1 VSAGPDRARGP
12 GTAPALVVFVK
23 ECRESLRDRRVLLNA
38 LVLGPLFTPLL
49 FLVLMHLIVG
59 RELEKAER
67 PLPVSV
73 IGAQYAP
80 NLVEDLRRQGMA
92 QRPPVADPEGAVR
105 DQSVDL
111 VLRIGPRFAQDWN
124 AGRPAQVELIFDSSR
139 QDLRGAIDR
148 LQSMI
153 ENTSRRVG
161 SLRLLARGVAPA
173 LMAPVVVAVRDQ
185 ATPAARG
192 AMLLGMLPYF
202 LILTALLGGMWLAI
216 DTTAGE
222 RERQSLEP
230 LLINPV
236 ARGQILLGKLL
247 ATALFSMSSLVLGL
261 LAFLAVG
268 HLLPSDEPG
277 LALSIGPRFILLALP
292 IMAPLVLLIAVAQ
305 IWVASFARS
314 FREAQTY
321 LGLAQLVPL
330 VPSILLMAVP
340 MRPQLWMSAIP
351 VFGQQV
357 TILHLLRGETVNLPG
372 IVIGVLVTLAAAAGV
387 FRLTLRLYT
396 SERVAIAG

>member
-1 VSAGPDRARGP
+1 MAP
-12 GTAPALVVFVK
+12 TAIVFLK

-59 RELEKAER
+59 REMEKAER
-67 PLPVSV
+67 PLPVVV
-73 IGAQYAP
+73 IGAEYAP
-80 NLVEDLRRQGMA
+80 NLIDDLRRQGMA
-92 QRPPVADPEGAVR
+92 QRPPVADPEAAVR
-105 DQSVDL
+105 EQSVDL
-111 VLRIGPRFAQDWN
+111 VLRVGSRFAEDWN
-124 AGRPAQVELIFDSSR
+124 AGRPAQVELIYDSSR
-139 QDLRGAIDR
+139 QDLRSAIDR
-148 LQSMI
+148 LESMI
-153 ENTSRRVG
+153 EAYTRRTG
-161 SLRLLARGVAPA
+161 SLRLLARGVAPS
-173 LMAPVVVAVRDQ
+173 LLAPVVVAARDQ
-185 ATPAARG
+185 ATPEARG
-192 AMLLGMLPYF
+192 AMLLGMMPYF

-216 DTTAGE
+216 DSTAGE

-236 ARGQILLGKLL
+236 AREQILLGKLL
-247 ATALFSMSSLVLGL
+247 ATALFSMASLVLGL
-261 LAFLAVG
+261 LAFLVVG

-277 LALSIGPRFILLALP
+277 LALSIGPRFIFAALP
-292 IMAPLVLLIAVAQ
+292 IFVPLVVLIAAAQ

-357 TILHLLRGETVNLPG
+357 TILHLLRGETISPLG
-372 IVIGVLVTLAAAAGV
+372 IGIGVVVTLATAAGV
-387 FRLTLRLYT
+387 FWLTLRLYS
-396 SERVAIAG
+396 SERVAIAA

>member
-1 VSAGPDRARGP
+1 MNGAGQARGA
-12 GTAPALVVFVK
+12 GLGPALIVYVK

-49 FLVLMHLIVG
+49 FLALIHLIVG
-59 RELEKAER
+59 REMEKAEK
-67 PLPVSV
+67 PLPVAV
-73 IGAQYAP
+73 IGAEFAP
-80 NLVEDLRRQGMA
+80 NFIADLRQQGME
-92 QRPPVADPEGAVR
+92 QRPPVADPEAAVR
-105 DQSVDL
+105 QQAVDL
-111 VLRIGPRFAQDWN
+111 VLRIDARFAQDWE
-124 AGRPAQVELIFDSSR
+124 AGRPAQVEFFYDSSR
-139 QDLRGAIDR
+139 QDLRSAIDR
-148 LQSMI
+148 LQTMV
-153 ENTSRRVG
+153 EAYTRRTG
-161 SLRLLARGVAPA
+161 SLRLLARGIAPA
-173 LMAPVVVAVRDQ
+173 LMSPVVLAGRDQ
-185 ATPAARG
+185 ATPEARG

-216 DTTAGE
+216 DATAGE

-236 ARGQILLGKLL
+236 GRGQILLGKLL
-247 ATALFSMSSLVLGL
+247 ATATFSMASLMLGM
-261 LAFLAVG
+261 LAFLVVG
-268 HLLPSDEPG
+268 HMLPSDEPG
-277 LALSIGPRFILLALP
+277 LALSIGPRFILGALP
-292 IMAPLVLLIAVAQ
+292 ILVPLVFLIAAAQ

-357 TILHLLRGETVNLPG
+357 TIAHMLRGEAADPLGVA
-372 IVIGVLVTLAAAAGV
+372 IGVVVTLATAAGV
-387 FRLTLRLYT
+387 FWLVLRLYAE
-396 SERVAIAG
+396 ERVAIAG